1 MAAIDLHGRTWSES
15 LTELIAAY
23 NQALAGGSSGELLEV
38 VHGYGSTG
46 TGGSLRR
53 RVRSFLAAHGDRLEF
68 QPGEAADGNPGHTI
82 VLPIQPLP
90 EVSDLLAEQVLE
102 YCETARTPGK
112 ITGKFRRYGDPSVMQ
127 AIRTLEKQGRLR
139 TVARG
144 RNKAY
149 EAV

>member
-1 MAAIDLHGRTWSES
+1 MATIDLHGRTWSES
-15 LTELIAAY
+15 LVELIATY
-23 NQALAGGSSGELLEV
+23 NRVLATGTSSEVLEV

-53 RVRSFLAAHGDRLEF
+53 RIRSFLAAHSDRLEF
-68 QPGEAADGNPGHTI
+68 QPGEDADGNPGHTI

-102 YCETARTPGK
+102 YCETARTQSK
-112 ITGKFRRYGDPSVMQ
+112 IAGKFRRYGDPSVIR
-127 AIRTLEKQGRLR
+127 AVRTLERQGRLR
-139 TVARG
+139 AVARG
-144 RNKAY
+144 RNKTY

>member
-1 MAAIDLHGRTWSES
+1 MASIDLHGQTWSES
-15 LTELIAAY
+15 LAELIAAY
-23 NQALAGGSSGELLEV
+23 NRLLVAGSSSELLEV

-53 RVRSFLAAHGDRLEF
+53 RVRSFLAAHSDRLEF
-68 QPGEAADGNPGHTI
+68 QPGEDANGNPGHTI

-102 YCETARTPGK
+102 YCETARTQSK
-112 ITGKFRRYGDPSVMQ
+112 ITGKFRRHGDPRVMQ
-127 AIRTLEKQGRLR
+127 AIRSLERQGRLR
-139 TVARG
+139 TVSRG

-149 EAV
+149 EAI

>member
-1 MAAIDLHGRTWSES
+1 MASIDLHGRTWAES

-23 NQALAGGSSGELLEV
+23 NRVLASGASSDVLEV

-46 TGGSLRR
+46 TGGTLRR
-53 RVRSFLAAHGDRLEF
+53 RVRSFLAAHSDRLEF
-68 QPGEAADGNPGHTI
+68 QPGEDADGNPGHTL
-82 VLPIQPLP
+82 VMPIRPLP

-102 YCETARTPGK
+102 YCETARTQSK
-112 ITGKFRRYGDPSVMQ
+112 ITGKFRRYGDPSVIQ
-127 AIRTLEKQGRLR
+127 AIRSLERQGRLR

>member
-1 MAAIDLHGRTWSES
+1 MGSIDLHGSTWSES
-15 LTELIAAY
+15 LVELIASY
-23 NQALAGGSSGELLEV
+23 NRLLATGSSSELLEV

-46 TGGSLRR
+46 SGGSLRR

-68 QPGEAADGNPGHTI
+68 QPGEDVDGNPGHTI
-82 VLPIQPLP
+82 VLPVQPLP

-102 YCETARTPGK
+102 YCETARTQSK
-112 ITGKFRRYGDPSVMQ
+112 ITGKFRRHGDPSVIH
-127 AIRTLEKQGRLR
+127 AIRSLERQGRLR
-139 TVARG
+139 AVNRG

>member
-1 MAAIDLHGRTWSES
+1 MASIDLHGRTWSES
-15 LTELIAAY
+15 LTELIATY
-23 NQALAGGSSGELLEV
+23 NRLLATGPSSEVLEV

-68 QPGEAADGNPGHTI
+68 QPGEDADGNPGHTI
-82 VLPIQPLP
+82 VLPIEALP
-90 EVSDLLAEQVLE
+90 EVGDLLAEQVLE
-102 YCETARTPGK
+102 YCEIARTQSK
-112 ITGKFRRYGDPSVMQ
+112 IAGKFRRYGDPDVIR
-127 AIRTLEKQGRLR
+127 AIRALERQGRLR
-139 TVARG
+139 AVARG

>member
-1 MAAIDLHGRTWSES
+1 MASIDLHGRTWPES
-15 LTELIAAY
+15 LAELIAAY
-23 NQALAGGSSGELLEV
+23 NRLLAAGPPSELLEV

-53 RVRSFLAAHGDRLEF
+53 RIRSFLRAHSDRLEF
-68 QPGEAADGNPGHTI
+68 QPGEEANGNPGHTI

-90 EVSDLLAEQVLE
+90 EVRDLLAEQVLE
-102 YCETARTPGK
+102 YCATARTRSK
-112 ITGKFRRYGDPSVMQ
+112 ITGKFRRHGDPTVMQ
-127 AIRTLEKQGRLR
+127 AIRSLEMQGRLR
-139 TVARG
+139 TVNKG

>member
-1 MAAIDLHGRTWSES
+1 MASIDLHGRTWSES
-15 LTELIAAY
+15 LAELIASY
-23 NQALAGGSSGELLEV
+23 NRLLAAGSSSELFEI

-46 TGGSLRR
+46 AGGSLRR
-53 RVRSFLAAHGDRLEF
+53 RVRSFLAAHSDRLEF
-68 QPGEAADGNPGHTI
+68 QLGEDVDGNPGHTI

-102 YCETARTPGK
+102 YCETARTQSK
-112 ITGKFRRYGDPSVMQ
+112 ITGKFRRYGDPSVIQ
-127 AIRTLEKQGRLR
+127 AIRTLERQGRLR
-139 TVARG
+139 TVNRG